1 MEDNIRLCN
10 HCNNVTSHKLIDDGY
25 SNKIIGEKIIDD
37 RKEKIKKDFTYFF
50 VKCDTCGE
58 HSLLGCFNDQF
69 SNPKLAD
76 IPVLFPKSNELDPS
90 VPQNIRKV
98 YETAYQIRNTIPD
111 AFAGQIRKAIEYL
124 CKDRNA
130 KGKNLEFKLKS
141 LVDMGILPA
150 ALSEMTTTIRELG
163 NLGVHAKDQAV
174 TLQDAQ
180 DLDDFFR
187 FIVEYV
193 YVAPAKIERVKFNLD
208 RQKLIA
214 EYGNLLDN
222 VQDLLMEVCPVTLNN
237 AADDADV
244 DYHSFVPDSY
254 EYETFA
260 IVKNLRNLPSKED
273 LDYFLT
279 KGLEFL
285 SRTDI
290 ERSVEGIWDLWEE
303 YKNK

>member
-1 MEDNIRLCN
+1 MEDNIKLCN
-10 HCNNVTSHKLIDDGY
+10 HCNNATSHQLIVDGGV
-25 SNKIIGEKIIDD
+25 NKTTYVIKDGEK
-37 RKEKIKKDFTYFF
+37 KEEIKEPFTYFF
-50 VKCDTCGE
+50 VRCDTCGE
-58 HSLLGCFNDQF
+58 YSLLGCFNDQF

-76 IPVLFPKSNELDPS
+76 IPVLFPKSNELDLS

-98 YETAYQIRNTIPD
+98 YETASQIKNTIPD

-124 CKDRNA
+124 TKDKNA
-130 KGKNLEFKLKS
+130 EGKNLALQLKS

-150 ALSEMTTTIRELG
+150 ALNEMTTIIRELG

-237 AADDADV
+237 AADDADI

-290 ERSVEGIWDLWEE
+290 ERSVEGIWGLWEE